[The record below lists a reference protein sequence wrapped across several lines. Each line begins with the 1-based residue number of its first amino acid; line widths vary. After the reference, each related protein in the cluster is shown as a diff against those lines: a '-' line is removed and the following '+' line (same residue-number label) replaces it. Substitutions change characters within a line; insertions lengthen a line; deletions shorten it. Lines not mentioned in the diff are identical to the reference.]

1 MWDIVMHLDRHV
13 AALGAEYGVWAY
25 VLLFGVVFAETGL
38 IVATILPSDTVLF
51 AAGALAAKGVFPVWV
66 LYAGFALAAF
76 AGDYV
81 NYLAGVFLGERFFVR
96 GRVPCVSPKAL
107 MQAHDYYVRHGGMTV
122 VAARFV
128 PILRAVA
135 PLTGGIVGMGTGR
148 FLAYSAVGKAVWAA
162 IYVFGGYFFGQ
173 IPWMEKNFAV
183 VVLVAMGVPFVV
195 AGLRVAWERWKR
207 KGRREGGKG
216 MTAFRQPGQDA
227 PGPSRRSRTRLTLPS
242 VRSRLLGSTS
252 RTRKDTPSSEAR
264 RFLRRSTRF

>member
-195 AGLRVAWERWKR
+195 AGLRVAWEMWKR
-207 KGRREGGKG
+207 KGRREGG
-216 MTAFRQPGQDA
+216 
-227 PGPSRRSRTRLTLPS
+227 
-242 VRSRLLGSTS
+242 
-252 RTRKDTPSSEAR
+252 TP
-264 RFLRRSTRF
+264 F